1 MTESRRPSDVRDLQ
15 ARSDARHTR
24 LVAHHDLDGHG
35 DGMQVIKR
43 ESFLYVSHLGR
54 SPIALSILDVSDP
67 ENPELVRQLPHEPN
81 THRHKVQIA
90 GDVLIQNCEKPD
102 DPPPGDDPPAVT
114 GMAVFDLSD
123 PTDPRRIGVHPV
135 GGRGVHRMW
144 YSEPPYAHIA
154 AYLPG
159 TPARGYQIVDL
170 SVPAAPRMVGAW
182 WVPGSRDDDPAPWPR
197 FHDGAEHEIHGVVP
211 HGDRAYASCT
221 DAGFAL
227 LDIGDVTAPRLLGRV
242 NWHPPFGGFCHTSL
256 PLPRRRL
263 VLGVCESIAD
273 DAAEDGDKRIW
284 VIDVREERQPV
295 LTASFPA
302 APAAPGRAV
311 GRLRRPAGALR
322 PPQRPREPPGQLPER
337 DPDLQHVGFNAG
349 LRIVDTERR
358 RPARRRSAPLRAA
371 AGARPGRAPRATT
384 CTSTP
389 TGSSTWTDRY
399 GGGLDVIEY
408 RPG

>member
-1 MTESRRPSDVRDLQ
+1 MLESRRPSDVRDLQ
-15 ARSDARHTR
+15 ARSDARNTR
-24 LVAHHDLDGHG
+24 LIAHHDLDGHG

-43 ESFLYVSHLGR
+43 GPLLYVSHLGR
-54 SPIALSILDVSDP
+54 SPMALSILDVSDP
-67 ENPELVRQLPHEPN
+67 ESPKLLRQLPHEPN

-90 GDVLIQNCEKPD
+90 GDVLIQNCEEPD
-102 DPPPGDDPPAVT
+102 DPPAGKDPPPVT

-123 PTDPRRIGVHPV
+123 PTDPRRVGFHPV
-135 GGRGVHRMW
+135 SGRGVHRMW

-159 TPARGYQIVDL
+159 VDGRGYQIVDL
-170 SVPAAPRMVGAW
+170 SVPSAPRMAGAW
-182 WVPGSRDDDPAPWPR
+182 WVPGSRDGDPEPWLR
-197 FHDGAEHEIHGVVP
+197 FYPHAEHWIHGVVP
-211 HGDRAYASCT
+211 HGNRAYASCT

-227 LDIGDVTAPRLLGRV
+227 LDISDVTAPRLLGRL

-256 PLPRRRL
+256 PLPERRL

-295 LTASFPA
+295 VVSSFPRPRPPKG
-302 APAAPGRAV
+302 APWADYAERPGRFGPHNV
-311 GRLRRPAGALR
+311 HENRPGSFQSETLIFSTW
-322 PPQRPREPPGQLPER
+322 
-337 DPDLQHVGFNAG
+337 FNAG
-349 LRIVDTERR
+349 LRIVDASDAD
-358 RPARRRSAPLRAA
+358 RPVEVGHFVPPPV
-371 AGARPGRAPRATT
+371 PGRDAPQSNDLYVDTD
-384 CTSTP
+384 
-389 TGSSTWTDRY
+389 GLIYMTDRY